1 MNDSTRIRLKNPNQ
15 TRRGSSPWSRR
26 ERLAILAWKI
36 VEGSVWRYSPKPL
49 NRWRLL
55 LLRTFGAR
63 IQGYPYVD
71 PTASIRIPWQSTI
84 ESGAAVG
91 ERVEIYNLGHVR
103 LGACCVLGP
112 GAYLCGGSHDLNS
125 PLLPLT
131 VGDIDVGREVFIGAK
146 AILLPGVVIADG
158 AVIGA
163 GAVVT
168 KDMPAWTICA
178 GNPCR
183 AIKPRVHSAWIAPTK
198 DPSLGVE

>member
-1 MNDSTRIRLKNPNQ
+1 MTQTPRIRLQNPNQ
-15 TRRGSSPWSRR
+15 ADRGSSPWSLP
-26 ERLAILAWKI
+26 ERLGMLAWRI
-36 VEGSVWRYSPKPL
+36 VECTLWRLSPKPF
-49 NRWRLL
+49 NGWRLFL
-55 LLRTFGAR
+55 LSVFGAR
-63 IQGYPYVD
+63 IEGRPFVH
-71 PTASIRIPWQSTI
+71 PSATIRIPWQLAI

-91 ERVEIYNLGHVR
+91 ERVEIYNLGHIR
-103 LGACCVLGP
+103 LQECCVLGP
-112 GAYLCGGSHDLNS
+112 GVYLCGGSHDFTV

-131 VGDIDVGREVFIGAK
+131 VGDIEVGRDAFIGAR

-183 AIKPRVHSAWIAPTK
+183 PLKPRDQARQAGEPPQASP
-198 DPSLGVE
+198 PSV